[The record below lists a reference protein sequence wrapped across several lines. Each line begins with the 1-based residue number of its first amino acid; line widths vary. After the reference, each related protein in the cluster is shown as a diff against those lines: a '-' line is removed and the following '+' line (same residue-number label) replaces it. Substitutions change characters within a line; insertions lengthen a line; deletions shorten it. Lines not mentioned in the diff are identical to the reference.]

1 MAFSFSKAAAVAA
14 GSNSFVTS
22 LFADDIPKSLGI
34 CPSDYVSVYGQNDDS
49 NFKICKSIIKKE
61 VEDGFVV
68 RWTRIMVYNK
78 ETKKDVE
85 FPRPLYEETFKDIKW
100 DKKYLDILGLEEMEN
115 ARYEDGFLYFNGK
128 MKYGRGLDQMPNY
141 YVNENQL
148 AETYTGE
155 FKNTKRHGNGI
166 LICKNGDEY
175 TGKFKDNKMDG
186 LGKMIYA
193 NGDIYEGE
201 WSDGKPNGYGKM
213 FYKKGGN
220 EGNPGDIYDGEWLNG
235 IRHGQGKM
243 VFSKPDIDGQIA
255 NAYGKVVP
263 SPISFE
269 WWVAVLRRQRDDIM
283 PTFVKPL
290 QGERTASYEGEFRD
304 NKINGYG
311 TMIFWNASSKYQGNF
326 KDNKMDGDGIMIYAN
341 GHTYKGEWKNNEMIK
356 VREGTKSR
364 RIKQKRRIRKSI
376 KKW

>member
-14 GSNSFVTS
+14 GSNNFVTS

-85 FPRPLYEETFKDIKW
+85 FPRPIYEETFKDIKW

-235 IRHGQGKM
+235 NRHGQGQM
-243 VFSKPDIDGQIA
+243 VFSKPTWDIDGQIA
-255 NAYGKVVP
+255 NQK

-269 WWVAVLRRQRDDIM
+269 WWVAALRKQRDDIM

-290 QGERTASYEGEFRD
+290 QGERTASYEGEFKD